1 MPRDASAGTLWYAEP
16 SLAKELSWFGFNL
29 ASIANTHASDF
40 GPAGLRSTVETL
52 ETSGITVSGGGRD
65 LDEAREC
72 KYIDTVRGRVGL
84 ISACYDTW
92 HTPWERA
99 SNGGS
104 GFPSRPGMNLLR
116 VATEHTIQKSSLQAL
131 TQIKQEVGLAPR
143 SGRKVTDKSEDSL
156 SFLGHS
162 FKAGENTGTRMSL
175 VPEDLE
181 ALRHSIRDARKL
193 AGWVLVSLH
202 SHTSNP
208 MALEYPSDLI
218 RDLAHLSIDSGADAF
233 LGHGPHILR
242 GIEVYKERPIFYSLG
257 NFIAHNNFVRK
268 VTRDQYDFLNLG
280 HDALPS
286 DFYEAR
292 KGDIPPAEPPYSD
305 WWYESIVGVLELT
318 EGGLSSLEA
327 YPISLRNP
335 DLKAAGS
342 EAGNPRVPD
351 VVTSEA
357 IASRLAGLSADL
369 GTKMKYSSEK
379 RLLALS

>member
-1 MPRDASAGTLWYAEP
+1 
-16 SLAKELSWFGFNL
+16 
-29 ASIANTHASDF
+29 
-40 GPAGLRSTVETL
+40 
-52 ETSGITVSGGGRD
+52 
-65 LDEAREC
+65 
-72 KYIDTVRGRVGL
+72 

-116 VATEHTIQKSSLQAL
+116 VTTNHTIQKSSLQAL
-131 TQIKQEVGLAPR
+131 TQIKQEAELIPR
-143 SGRKVTDKSEDSL
+143 NSRKATDKNEDSL

-162 FKAGENTGTRMSL
+162 FKAGEKTGTRMSL

-181 ALRHSIRDARKL
+181 AMKHSIRDARKL
-193 AGWVLVSLH
+193 ADWVLVSLH

-208 MALEYPSDLI
+208 VALEYPSDLI
-218 RDLAHLSIDSGADAF
+218 RDLAHLSIDNGADAF

-268 VTRDQYDFLNLG
+268 VSRDQYDFMNLG

-292 KGDIPPAEPPYSD
+292 KGDIPPAAPPYSD
-305 WWYESIVGVLELT
+305 WWYESIVGVFELT
-318 EGGLSSLEA
+318 EGGLSNLEA

-335 DLKAAGS
+335 DLEAEAS
-342 EAGNPRVPD
+342 EAGNPRVAAAKISGA
-351 VVTSEA
+351 VAT
-357 IASRLAGLSADL
+357 RLAGLSGDF
-369 GTKMKYSSEK
+369 GTKLEYSTEK
-379 RLLALS
+379 RLLALV